1 MRYLSSLLFLIPA
14 LGISQTITSAQQRAL
29 NSYVAYANQ
38 SVLEVNSFAR
48 SIMDYYPSLYQR
60 KYTNPRYVCPVQMEE
75 YYFNNSLK
83 ESKSL
88 TVTYSSLLN
97 QKAKALWDAA
107 ARIEE
112 KCRALD
118 TYHKLEDYKQD
129 NFAKAELLVTEF
141 QLLLSDYQQKQTALS
156 TQLESSYRKLNAYV
170 ESNPYHKVD
179 KVMRNA
185 ISEDRDFLSSW
196 TFNLKEEVHTGW
208 PVDKLEKSIS
218 ASDALLKNLSTYTP
232 TLKYPA
238 SSTFPSFKETVHTI
252 FEIKRNGLDGYN
264 VEAKKSDEHSNDVY
278 LSLINYFNGVLVS
291 DYNAFIDFAQVD
303 NYCGLKAIQYVSL
316 FEIRTQPKVVE
327 VIVKPFTDIPHTPIA
342 ITTQKMGISKK
353 AFQSLN
359 QYIDFI
365 NESWRQTRNLAATI
379 SSFNSSASYYKDL
392 TSFAGRGGLHYDFK
406 DYQVPLSGFQ
416 QTISASSALPP
427 PVAKSLNEQTEV
439 ILNILKELDQL
450 SASLEQETTSKNYEK
465 DNLKRVYEIM
475 ERQKLLFDIWDER
488 KEQLYDD
495 IRKVFDAYPPINPT
509 SSWYISSTALQKLV
523 DADRA
528 ALFEAKALYKTG
540 NISGS
545 ISTTSIDQLLREAI
559 ANEYSNMKGIEKIGR
574 NNGNCPY
581 TPYEDLPETSKRLS
595 EKLNKLKPVSSSQS
609 VYNHP
614 YHELVYQYND
624 IVDDLNKFSELSKD
638 VFVLMTVKQPEFF
651 EVQYPKKKESETK
664 TNNSVI
670 PTTIT
675 TATEKSVVN
684 ENPPAAPVSNK
695 VNSTTKIVHD
705 TVYIEKRDTIYMGEP
720 GENLRSMEGYA
731 INNMVLLLDVSGSMN
746 VPEKLP
752 LLKQS
757 VLNMLSM
764 MRQEDKVSIIVY
776 SGKAKVLLPAT
787 SFKEEEKIKKVIN
800 GLTSSGKTD
809 GNAGL
814 KLAYKVADE
823 NYLRGGNNRII
834 LATDGEFPVSEEIR
848 ESIDKFSKEDIFLTI
863 FNFGKQNNAS
873 QNLKKLSEL
882 GKGNYAYITKQN
894 AELTLIR
901 EAKSKRSK

>member
-1 MRYLSSLLFLIPA
+1 MRYLSLLLILIPA
-14 LGISQTITSAQQRAL
+14 FGTSQTITSAQQKAL

-38 SVLEVNSFAR
+38 SVLEVNSLAR
-48 SIMDYYPSLYQR
+48 SIMDYYPRLFQR
-60 KYTNPRYVCPVQMEE
+60 KYTNPRYVCPVQMED
-75 YYFNNSLK
+75 YYFNNALQ

-88 TVTYSSLLN
+88 VVTHSSPLN
-97 QKAKALWDAA
+97 EKLKALRDAA
-107 ARIEE
+107 SKIEE

-129 NFAKAELLVTEF
+129 NFAKAELIITEL
-141 QLLLSDYQQKQTALS
+141 QLLLNEYQQKQIALS
-156 TQLESSYRKLNAYV
+156 TQLESSYRKLNVYV
-170 ESNPYHKVD
+170 ESSAYHKVD

-185 ISEDRDFLSSW
+185 ISDERDFINAW
-196 TFNLKEEVHTGW
+196 TFNLKEEVHSGW

-218 ASDALLKNLSTYTP
+218 ASDAQLKTLSAYNP
-232 TLKYPA
+232 PLKYPA
-238 SSTFPSFKETVHTI
+238 SSMYPSLKEALGSI
-252 FEIKRNGLDGYN
+252 LEIKRSGLDGYN
-264 VEAKKSDEHSNDVY
+264 VEAKKSDKHSNDVY
-278 LSLINYFNGVLVS
+278 LSLINYFNGALVS
-291 DYNAFIDFAQVD
+291 DYNAFIDFAQPD
-303 NYCGLKAIQYVSL
+303 NYLGLKAIQYISR
-316 FEIRTQPKVVE
+316 FEIRTQEKVIEVE
-327 VIVKPFTDIPHTPIA
+327 VKPFTDIPHTA
-342 ITTQKMGISKK
+342 MVMASQKTGISKN

-359 QYIDFI
+359 QYIDFV
-365 NESWRQTRNLAATI
+365 NESWRQTRNLAASL

-406 DYQVPLSGFQ
+406 DYQVPLSTFQ
-416 QTISASSALPP
+416 QTISASSVLPP
-427 PVAKSLNEQTEV
+427 VVSKSLNEQTEV

-450 SASLEQETTSKNYEK
+450 SASLEKETTTKAYEK

-495 IRKVFDAYPPINPT
+495 VRKVFEAYPPISPT
-509 SSWYISSTALQKLV
+509 SSWYLSSKALQKLV
-523 DADRA
+523 DADHT
-528 ALFEAKALYKTG
+528 ALFQAKAFYKG
-540 NISGS
+540 NGAES
-545 ISTTSIDQLLREAI
+545 ISTSTIDQLLREVI

-574 NNGNCPY
+574 NNGLCPY
-581 TPYEDLPETSKRLS
+581 TPYEDLPETSKSFS
-595 EKLNKLKPVSSSQS
+595 EKLVKLKPISSTSSQS
-609 VYNHP
+609 VYSHP
-614 YHELVYQYND
+614 YHELVYHYND
-624 IVDDLNKFSELSKD
+624 IVDDLNKFSSLSKG

-651 EVQYPKKKESETK
+651 DVQYPKKKEIK
-664 TNNSVI
+664 TESSNVVVPI
-670 PTTIT
+670 PATI
-675 TATEKSVVN
+675 KPVVQ
-684 ENPPAAPVSNK
+684 ENQPAAPVTSK
-695 VNSTTKIVHD
+695 ATSTTSIVHD
-705 TVYIEKRDTIYMGEP
+705 TVYIEKRDTIYVGEP

-764 MRQEDKVSIIVY
+764 MRQEDKVSIVVY
-776 SGKAKVLLPAT
+776 SGKAKVLLSPT
-787 SFKEEEKIKKVIN
+787 SFKDEEKIKKVIN

-848 ESIDKFSKEDIFLTI
+848 ESIEKFSKEDIFLTI

-873 QNLKKLSEL
+873 QNLKKLSDL
-882 GKGNYAYITKQN
+882 GKGNYTYINKTN

-901 EAKSKRSK
+901 EAKSKKSK

>member
-1 MRYLSSLLFLIPA
+1 MRYVFLTLLLISSS
-14 LGISQTITSAQQRAL
+14 GIAQTITSAQQKAL

-38 SVLEVNSFAR
+38 SVLEMNSVVQ
-48 SIMDYYPSLYQR
+48 SIINYYPTLHR
-60 KYTNPRYVCPVQMEE
+60 KNYSNPRYVCPVQMEE
-75 YYFNNSLK
+75 YYFNTALQG
-83 ESKSL
+83 SKAL
-88 TVTYSSLLN
+88 AVTHSSPLN
-97 QKAKALWDAA
+97 EKLKALWDAA
-107 ARIEE
+107 SKIEE

-129 NFAKAELLVTEF
+129 NFAKAELIITEL
-141 QLLLSDYQQKQTALS
+141 QLLMNDYHQKQTALS
-156 TQLESSYRKLNAYV
+156 EQLESSYRKLNAYV
-170 ESNPYHKVD
+170 ESNPYHKAD
-179 KVMRNA
+179 KVMRKA
-185 ISEDRDFLSSW
+185 ISDERDFLTSW

-218 ASDALLKNLSTYTP
+218 ASDAQLKTLSTYNP
-232 TLKYPA
+232 PLKYPA
-238 SSTFPSFKETVHTI
+238 SSMYPSLKEALGAI
-252 FEIKRNGLDGYN
+252 LEIKRSGLDGYN
-264 VEAKKSDEHSNDVY
+264 VEARKSDKHSNDVY
-278 LSLINYFNGVLVS
+278 LSLINYFNGALVS
-291 DYNAFIDFAQVD
+291 HYNAFIDFAQGD
-303 NYCGLKAIQYVSL
+303 NYFGLKSIQDVSL
-316 FEIRTQPKVVE
+316 YEIRTQEKVIE
-327 VIVKPFTDIPHTPIA
+327 VNVKLFTDIPHTA
-342 ITTQKMGISKK
+342 IVMASQKTGISKS
-353 AFQSLN
+353 AFHSLN
-359 QYIDFI
+359 QYIEFV
-365 NESWRQTRNLAATI
+365 NETWRQTRNLAATI

-406 DYQVPLSGFQ
+406 DYKVPLSAFQ
-416 QTISASSALPP
+416 QTISASSALP
-427 PVAKSLNEQTEV
+427 AAASKSLNEQTEV

-450 SASLEQETTSKNYEK
+450 SASLEKETTTKAYEK
-465 DNLKRVYEIM
+465 DNLKRIYEIM

-488 KEQLYDD
+488 KEQLYEDV
-495 IRKVFDAYPPINPT
+495 RKVFDAYPSISPT
-509 SSWYISSTALQKLV
+509 SSWYISGTALQKLV
-523 DADRA
+523 DADHT
-528 ALFEAKALYKTG
+528 ALFQAKAFYKGNGPG
-540 NISGS
+540 NIS
-545 ISTTSIDQLLREAI
+545 TTTIDQLLREVI

-609 VYNHP
+609 GYSHP

-624 IVDDLNKFSELSKD
+624 IVDDLNKFSSLSKD

-651 EVQYPKKKESETK
+651 DVQYPKKKENESKPANAVVPIAVATTPALVQGSQSTTSAASK
-664 TNNSVI
+664 AA
-670 PTTIT
+670 PTT
-675 TATEKSVVN
+675 S
-684 ENPPAAPVSNK
+684 
-695 VNSTTKIVHD
+695 IVHD
-705 TVYIEKRDTIYMGEP
+705 TVYIEKRDTVYIGEP

-757 VLNMLSM
+757 VLSMLSM

-776 SGKAKVLLPAT
+776 SGKAKVLLPPT
-787 SFKEEEKIKKVIN
+787 SFKDEEKIKKVIN
-800 GLTSSGKTD
+800 ELTSSGKTD

-848 ESIDKFSKEDIFLTI
+848 ESIGKFSNEDIFLTV

-873 QNLKKLSEL
+873 QNLKKLSDL
-882 GKGNYAYITKQN
+882 GKGNYTFINKTN